1 MPSHIRYR
9 RYGGEAEMRSG
20 TFWEGKK
27 SRFYGAAGEKAG
39 ETLPSNTL
47 LEVEGLL
54 RSGRLR

>member
-47 LEVEGLL
+47 LAVERRWTIGQL
-54 RSGRLR
+54 R